1 MTALQNQ
8 QISAEAEADVAA
20 GFRDAMGQLATGV
33 VMVTCYV
40 DGRPWGLTVSACCS
54 VSVSPPLLLV
64 SLSKQTASAQ
74 AIADDGRFGVSILG
88 EALIDVARFGSA
100 KGQPKWVAE
109 FCRDDPGRSAAWT
122 TPAVA
127 RAIAHIDCTVE
138 QSMLAGDH
146 VIFVGSVRDVIAHPG
161 DQPLVYHSRGY
172 HRLGTSTDLHVGPI
186 VDETI
191 DSLLY
196 DYPMPRAFSRIDG
209 DLPRV
214 AASVA
219 NAS

>member
-88 EALIDVARFGSA
+88 EALIDVARFGSR
-100 KGQPKWVAE
+100 WLRRCE
-109 FCRDDPGRSAAWT
+109 LRTSRES
-122 TPAVA
+122 
-127 RAIAHIDCTVE
+127 
-138 QSMLAGDH
+138 LA
-146 VIFVGSVRDVIAHPG
+146 
-161 DQPLVYHSRGY
+161 
-172 HRLGTSTDLHVGPI
+172 T
-186 VDETI
+186 
-191 DSLLY
+191 
-196 DYPMPRAFSRIDG
+196 PRARLRETLG
-209 DLPRV
+209 PALPTFAVWVGREGEHTCSTGPRGGRV
-214 AASVA
+214 PWAGWPMAYGSHMRA
-219 NAS
+219 GPKE